1 MPAKMLFMQASPR
14 RYAPEVMH
22 EPPKRK
28 HRHRGL
34 FIHPIHCHCSAKA
47 QEKEPPMLSIKGLK
61 VKLEDEDKQILKGV
75 DLEIEAGKVH
85 AIMGPNGSGKS
96 TLSYV
101 LSGKDGYEVTG
112 GEASLEG
119 VDLLDM
125 EPEER
130 AAAGLF
136 LAFQYPVEI
145 PGVGNMTFLRTA
157 VNAQRKARGEEEMSA
172 AEFLK
177 VVRARAKE
185 LKIDADML
193 KRPVNVGFSGGE
205 KKRNEILQMA
215 MLEPKMCILDET
227 DSGLDVDAMKLV
239 AEGVNA
245 LRTEGRGFLVITHYQ
260 RLLDHIKPDVVHIMA
275 DGRIIKTGGPELALE
290 VENNGYADILAE
302 VA

>member
-1 MPAKMLFMQASPR
+1 MLEISNL
-14 RYAPEVMH
+14 H
-22 EPPKRK
+22 
-28 HRHRGL
+28 
-34 FIHPIHCHCSAKA
+34 
-47 QEKEPPMLSIKGLK
+47 
-61 VKLEDEDKQILKGV
+61 VKLEEEDKAILKGV
-75 DLEIEAGKVH
+75 DLSVPAGKVH

-101 LSGKDGYEVTG
+101 LAGREGYEVT
-112 GEASLEG
+112 EG
-119 VDLLDM
+119 SATLDGADLLEM

-157 VNAQRKARGEEEMSA
+157 LNAQRKARGEEELSA
-172 AEFLK
+172 TEFLK
-177 VVRARAKE
+177 LIRQKAKA
-185 LKIDADML
+185 LKIDAEML

-239 AEGVNA
+239 AAGVNA
-245 LRTEGRGFLVITHYQ
+245 LRSPDRAFLVITHYQ
-260 RLLDHIKPDVVHIMA
+260 RLLDHIRPDVVHIMA
-275 DGRIIKTGGPELALE
+275 DGRIVKTGGPELALE
-290 VENNGYADILAE
+290 VETNGYADILKE